1 MTRLEECYERGLLRK
16 VGASFDKALLSIA
29 QAREWV
35 TEAGYD
41 CDAGAPRSAIMAA
54 YMGYFH
60 AARALLFRDGVRE
73 KSHYCIGV
81 YLESY
86 CENGLLEDEWVLR
99 FDHMRGL
106 RQNDQYSLDARPTVL
121 EIQQALA
128 EAEKF
133 IDRMEQLVKA
143 SR

>member
-1 MTRLEECYERGLLRK
+1 M
-16 VGASFDKALLSIA
+16 
-29 QAREWV
+29 
-35 TEAGYD
+35 
-41 CDAGAPRSAIMAA
+41 
-54 YMGYFH
+54 
-60 AARALLFRDGVRE
+60 
-73 KSHYCIGV
+73 
-81 YLESY
+81 
-86 CENGLLEDEWVLR
+86 VLTQP
-99 FDHMRGL
+99 DMRGL